1 MTKSR
6 LALFSYI
13 LIILF
18 FMSTM
23 FIEHLYFKH
32 GIVIAF
38 IALLLPLV
46 SVQLYR
52 FYKSADEDHKAHV
65 PKDEVLDLYSVIAGG
80 IITYLLVERLGL
92 SPVIASSAVGVFVA
106 IVYKHAAIAVFCG
119 TFVGMTA
126 PSLFGLVEI
135 ALASTIAGLLFVKGK
150 PYFSGV
156 GGKLGTTAFF
166 GNMVY
171 LLLKSPANYNIMNI
185 NIDITHRVFDVSG
198 LFSYMLWGAVA
209 SFATYY
215 LSVKWLNNIVLSS
228 SLVGLIPGV
237 LLPILI
243 PRDGYV
249 LAIAIYCA
257 SFAGMSAVTRFT
269 KPIQYLIAGAISGVI
284 FFNTLPIFVG
294 IGGKLGTIGF
304 IASLFTLALFKKK

>member
-13 LIILF
+13 FIILF
-18 FMSTM
+18 FMSAM
-23 FIEHLYFKH
+23 LIEHLYFKH
-32 GIVIAF
+32 AIVIAF
-38 IALLLPLV
+38 ILMVLPIV
-46 SVQLYR
+46 AIQLYR
-52 FYKSADEDHKAHV
+52 FYKSANEDHNAHV
-65 PKDEVLDLYSVIAGG
+65 PKDEILDLYSVIIGA
-80 IITYLLVERLGL
+80 IVTYLLVERFGL
-92 SPVIASSAVGVFVA
+92 SPVVASSTVGVIIA
-106 IVYKHAAIAVFCG
+106 IVYKRVAVAIFCG
-119 TFVGMTA
+119 TFVGMTS
-126 PSLFGLVEI
+126 PSLFSLLEI
-135 ALASTIAGLLFVKGK
+135 AIASTIAGLLFVKGK
-150 PYFSGV
+150 PYFSGI

-171 LLLKSPANYNIMNI
+171 LLLKSPANYHIMNI
-185 NIDITHRVFDVSG
+185 NIDITHRIFDVSG
-198 LFSYMLWGAVA
+198 LFSYMIWGAFA

-215 LSVKWLNNIVLSS
+215 FSVKWLNNIVLSS

-237 LLPILI
+237 LLPIWM
-243 PRDGYV
+243 PREGYV

-269 KPIQYLIAGAISGVI
+269 KPIQYLIAGAISGAI

-294 IGGKLGTIGF
+294 VGGKLGTIGF